1 MPKRVS
7 IKGRGADLFFGDY
20 EPEPAT
26 ALPADAAAQEEPAEE
41 TGPAPVLSIA
51 GRTREAASPLQRP
64 TRPSTRRSTA
74 QSTDRSTNQSIDQLT
89 EQSIAQATE
98 PPFDSSPILGKPKGF
113 YITEQQD
120 EDLNTAVVKLTARLK
135 GRGTHKVDRST
146 VVRLLLEVSDV
157 TDDRSIN
164 RLANRL
170 VNRLVNQLTG

>member
-20 EPEPAT
+20 EPELAT
-26 ALPADAAAQEEPAEE
+26 AVPNDGDPPEEPADEP
-41 TGPAPVLSIA
+41 GPAPVLAIA
-51 GRTREAASPLQRP
+51 DHTRPVPAAPQRP
-64 TRPSTRRSTA
+64 ARPSTRRSTA

-89 EQSIAQATE
+89 DPSIAQPAE

-146 VVRLLLEVSDV
+146 VVRLLLEVNDV

>member
-20 EPEPAT
+20 EPGPAT
-26 ALPADAAAQEEPAEE
+26 TPSNGAEPPEDVADEGEPV
-41 TGPAPVLSIA
+41 PVRSIA
-51 GRTREAASPLQRP
+51 NHTREAPAAPQRP
-64 TRPSTRRSTA
+64 ARPSTSRSTA

-89 EQSIAQATE
+89 DPSIAQATE

-146 VVRLLLEVSDV
+146 VVRLLLEVSNV